1 MNIEILKFKQ
11 QGKAITNDNVQKNNN
26 LYKRKKKLQSCLVVL
41 SDTTSIP
48 EDVLH

>member
-26 LYKRKKKLQSCLVVL
+26 LYKRKKLQSCLVVL
-41 SDTTSIP
+41 LDTASIP